1 MQSPWYQVHC
11 YWMEKNHDGVWR
23 CPNEDWNTFDRK
35 DQSRFWERDL
45 AVRFGAAS
53 RENWIRTYH
62 DFSKTSRI
70 HSLVSYL
77 GKTGFGLI
85 EQILVKALVFGWP
98 CEPRNE

>member
-1 MQSPWYQVHC
+1 M
-11 YWMEKNHDGVWR
+11 
-23 CPNEDWNTFDRK
+23 
-35 DQSRFWERDL
+35 
-45 AVRFGAAS
+45 RFGAAL
-53 RENWIRTYH
+53 RENWIRTYD

-98 CEPRNE
+98 CEP